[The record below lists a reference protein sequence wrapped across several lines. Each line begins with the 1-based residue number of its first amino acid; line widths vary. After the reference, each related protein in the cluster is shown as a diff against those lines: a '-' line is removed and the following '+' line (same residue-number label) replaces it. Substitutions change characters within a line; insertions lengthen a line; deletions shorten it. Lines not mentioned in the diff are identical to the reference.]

1 MLIKRNKNEESGAIS
16 TLPAFLGY
24 QLVLLSLLGTTV
36 GDLWRQISPGCIKLV
51 KYSRH
56 YAYEVFS
63 LRPVETFF
71 HCFFVCVTFLSTSVL
86 KELKGASKPP
96 VGLEQASSIELNFS
110 ATHPLLPW
118 QLLNSL
124 VPVSSGGVCFVSFRS
139 FSLLNQTAPAWSFCN
154 AAVG

>member
-1 MLIKRNKNEESGAIS
+1 MHMKYFHFVQWKHFS
-16 TLPAFLGY
+16 TA
-24 QLVLLSLLGTTV
+24 
-36 GDLWRQISPGCIKLV
+36 
-51 KYSRH
+51 
-56 YAYEVFS
+56 
-63 LRPVETFF
+63 
-71 HCFFVCVTFLSTSVL
+71 FFVCVTFLSTSVL

-110 ATHPLLPW
+110 ARHPLLPW

-154 AAVG
+154 AAVGWSQVEREQQEKKLFAQVGEELWIKQQGLLWSNLHFCQVELKWTFIYIYI